1 VQALAGE
8 KRAWESVTGRGK
20 YTACQTLHWQDSKRK
35 AEKAFQG
42 PLKREDEAFKGL

>member
-8 KRAWESVTGRGK
+8 KRAWERVIGRGN
-20 YTACQTLHWQDSKRK
+20 YTARQALHWQGSKRK